1 LSILALHI
9 QGRRPESQPGPAQ
22 AQTAAA
28 VKTGSESRAEQ
39 SPAAATVDTAKD
51 EAATATKSGETDG
64 LATPATLAINSAT
77 GRQKIFTVYIN

>member
-1 LSILALHI
+1 LSIFALHI

-39 SPAAATVDTAKD
+39 SPAASVDTAKD
-51 EAATATKSGETDG
+51 EAATRTKSGEADG
-64 LATPATLAINSAT
+64 LTTPATSAIDSTA
-77 GRQKIFTVYIN
+77 GRQKLITVYIN